1 MIDAAYFLIVNY
13 ISIITIRFALV
24 YFALGYFDIVTAFSH
39 KLFLHIFYLHIDSRL
54 GIPLVSGTIFL
65 FDACVII
72 TLVRIL
78 ILHLPAIIIAIFT
91 GCEAQRKSHACN
103 QKTFFFKLMNFLYF

>member
-39 KLFLHIFYLHIDSRL
+39 KTFLHIFYFHIDSRL
-54 GIPLVSGTIFL
+54 GIPLVNGTIFL

-78 ILHLPAIIIAIFT
+78 ILHLPAIMFT
-91 GCEAQRKSHACN
+91 
-103 QKTFFFKLMNFLYF
+103 TFARC